1 MSQFDSA
8 SGMAASVALNTAAI
22 SSSTTTNGNIID
34 TQGYN
39 GLTFLLNVGARTD
52 GTYTPLIRHGD
63 ASDLSDV
70 ADVDDADL
78 VGTEAGA
85 VISAANTVK
94 KIGYVGNKR
103 YVRLSVVSS
112 SVSSGAT
119 VGGTAILTRPAVGA
133 LAQ

>member
-8 SGMAASVALNTAAI
+8 SPMAPSVALNTATI

-39 GLTFLLNVGARTD
+39 SLTFLLNVGARTD

-63 ASDLSDV
+63 DSGLSDA
-70 ADVDDADL
+70 ADVDDSDL

-94 KIGYVGNKR
+94 KIGYVGTKR
-103 YVRLSVVSS
+103 YVRLSVVST
-112 SVSSGAT
+112 SVTSGAT
-119 VGGTAILTRPAVGA
+119 VGATAILSRPAVGPI
-133 LAQ
+133 AQ

>member
-8 SGMAASVALNTAAI
+8 SQMAASVALNTASI

-39 GLTFLLNVGARTD
+39 ALTLILSVGSRTD
-52 GTYTPLIRHGD
+52 GTYTPLVRHGD
-63 ASDLSDV
+63 AADLSDV

-78 VGTEAGA
+78 VGTEALA
-85 VISAANTVK
+85 AISASNTVK

-103 YVRLSVVSS
+103 YVRLSVVST
-112 SVSSGAT
+112 SVTTGAT
-119 VGGTAILTRPAVGA
+119 VGATAILGRPAVGPI
-133 LAQ
+133 AQ